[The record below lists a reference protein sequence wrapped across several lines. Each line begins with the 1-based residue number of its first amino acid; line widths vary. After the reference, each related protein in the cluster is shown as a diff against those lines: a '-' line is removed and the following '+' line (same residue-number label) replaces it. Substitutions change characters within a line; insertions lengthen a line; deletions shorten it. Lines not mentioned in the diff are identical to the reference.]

1 MPEHPSLA
9 DLEAVLDHI
18 LASPSDGGK
27 LEMISARPAVGQRK
41 QLEEATLDEAQGLIG
56 DNWEDRGSR
65 GTPDGSA
72 NPDAQLTI
80 INTRLVDAV
89 SGSKTRWELAG
100 DQLVVDI
107 DLSHDN
113 LPVGSRL
120 RIGSAIVELTAEPH
134 TGCVK
139 FASRFGNAALR
150 FVSGPVAM
158 QQRRRGA
165 NAKIIKSGTIHVGDN
180 ATKIAQV

>member
-9 DLEAVLDHI
+9 DLESALDHI
-18 LASPSDGGK
+18 LASPSDGGN
-27 LEMISARPAVGQRK
+27 LEMIAARPAVGERE
-41 QLEEATLDEAQGLIG
+41 QLEEATLDDQQGLVG
-56 DNWEDRGSR
+56 DNWKDRSSTR
-65 GTPDGSA
+65 TPDGSA

-80 INTRLVDAV
+80 INSRLVDAV
-89 SGSKTRWELAG
+89 SGSKSRWELAG

-107 DLSHDN
+107 NLSHDN

-120 RIGSAIVELTAEPH
+120 QIGSAIVELTAEPH

-139 FASRFGNAALR
+139 FATRFGNAALR

-165 NAKIIKSGTIHVGDN
+165 NAKIVKSGTVRVGDV
-180 ATKIAQV
+180 ATKVA

>member
-1 MPEHPSLA
+1 MPEHPLLA
-9 DLEAVLDHI
+9 ELESALDHI
-18 LASPSDGGK
+18 LGSPADGGK
-27 LEMISARPAVGQRK
+27 LEMISARPAVGQRR
-41 QLEEATLDEAQGLIG
+41 QMQEATLDEAQGLIG
-56 DNWEDRGSR
+56 DNWKDRSSTR
-65 GTPDGSA
+65 TADGSA

-80 INTRLVDAV
+80 INSRLVDAV
-89 SGSKTRWELAG
+89 SGSKSRWELAG

-107 DLSHDN
+107 DLSHEN

-120 RIGSAIVELTAEPH
+120 QIGSALVELTAEPH

-139 FASRFGNAALR
+139 FASRFGNPALR

-165 NAKIIKSGTIHVGDN
+165 NAKIVKSGTVRVGDV
-180 ATKIAQV
+180 ATKVA

>member
-1 MPEHPSLA
+1 MPEHPSLT
-9 DLEAVLDHI
+9 DLESALDHI
-18 LASPSDGGK
+18 LASPADGGK
-27 LEMISARPAVGQRK
+27 LEMISARPAVGERK
-41 QLEEATLDEAQGLIG
+41 LLDQATLDADQGVVG
-56 DNWEDRGSR
+56 DNWKDRSSTR
-65 GTPDGSA
+65 TADGSA
-72 NPDAQLTI
+72 NPDAQITI
-80 INTRLVDAV
+80 INSRLVNAV
-89 SGSKTRWELAG
+89 SGSKSRWQLAG

-120 RIGSAIVELTAEPH
+120 QIGSALVELTAEPH

-139 FASRFGNAALR
+139 FASRFGNPALR

-165 NAKIIKSGTIHVGDN
+165 NAKIVKSGTVRVGDV
-180 ATKIAQV
+180 ATKVA